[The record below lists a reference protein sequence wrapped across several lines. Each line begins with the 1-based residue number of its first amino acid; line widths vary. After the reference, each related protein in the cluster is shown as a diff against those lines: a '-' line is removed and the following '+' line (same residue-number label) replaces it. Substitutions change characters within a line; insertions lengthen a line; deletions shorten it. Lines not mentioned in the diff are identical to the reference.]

1 MRMLRRLLV
10 LAAFSVPLHADT
22 LLVANRGGST
32 VTLIDPVT
40 MTSLGTVAVG
50 FDPHEIAVSAD
61 GRRAYVS
68 NYGNAQGTTLSVI
81 DIAAR
86 TKVKDVS
93 IAPLQGPHGIVERNG
108 KIWFTAEASQSVGRY
123 DPVADRVDWVG
134 RTNQTQTHML
144 AVNRAGD
151 TVYTAN
157 ISAHS
162 ASVIPVTGAESTA
175 RRTISTVVR
184 SEGIALSPD
193 ERELWIGSAS
203 TGGIAVIDV
212 ATETVDTILA
222 PGAFAYRL
230 TFTSDGRSVLAPRQ
244 QTVVV
249 YDAAARTQV
258 RAIPAGGTVLSVIVA
273 PGDRIAYVATVNPSR
288 VIKLDLE
295 TEEILGSV
303 AVAPTPDGLALAVP
317 APPGP
322 TRKRRAVGS

>member
-1 MRMLRRLLV
+1 M
-10 LAAFSVPLHADT
+10 PLQADT

-32 VTLIDPVT
+32 ITLIDPAT
-40 MTSLGTVAVG
+40 MTLLGTVAVG
-50 FDPHEIAVSAD
+50 FDPHEIAVTAD
-61 GRRAYVS
+61 GTRAYVS
-68 NYGNAQGTTLSVI
+68 NYGNAQGTTLSLI
-81 DIAAR
+81 DIASR
-86 TKVKDVS
+86 TKVKDIS

-108 KIWFTAEASQSVGRY
+108 KIWFTAEGSQSVGRY

-134 RTNQTQTHML
+134 RTNQAQTHML

-162 ASVIPVTGAESTA
+162 ASVIPVTGTESEA
-175 RRTISTVVR
+175 RNTIPAVTR

-203 TGGIAVIDV
+203 TGGIAIIDV
-212 ATETVDTILA
+212 STETVSAFIA

-230 TFTSDGRSVLAPRQ
+230 TFTGDGRFVLVPRQ

-249 YDAAARTQV
+249 YDVATRTQV

-288 VIKLDLE
+288 VLKLDLE
-295 TEEILGSV
+295 TQQILGAI
-303 AVAPTPDGLALAVP
+303 AVAPTPDGLALAAP
-317 APPGP
+317 SPPGP
-322 TRKRRAVGS
+322 YKKRRAVRD

>member
-1 MRMLRRLLV
+1 V
-10 LAAFSVPLHADT
+10 LATLSFSMHADT

-32 VTLIDPVT
+32 ITLIDPAT
-40 MTSLGTVAVG
+40 MTTLGAVSVG

-61 GRRAYVS
+61 GSRAYVS

-86 TKVKDVS
+86 TKLKDVS
-93 IAPLQGPHGIVERNG
+93 IAPLLGPHGIVERNG
-108 KIWFTAEASQSVGRY
+108 RIWFTAEGSQSVGRY
-123 DPVADRVDWVG
+123 DPVEDRVDWVG
-134 RTNQTQTHML
+134 RTNQPQTHML
-144 AVNRAGD
+144 VVNRAGD

-157 ISAHS
+157 ISAQS
-162 ASVIPVTGAESTA
+162 ASVIPVTGTESTA
-175 RRTISTVVR
+175 SKTIATVVK

-203 TGGIAVIDV
+203 TGGIAIIDL
-212 ATETVDTILA
+212 ATETVAAFLS

-230 TFTSDGRSVLAPRQ
+230 AFTSDGRSVLVPRQ

-249 YDAAARTQV
+249 YDAVTRTQV
-258 RAIPAGGTVLSVIVA
+258 RAIPVGGTVLSVLVA
-273 PGDRIAYVATVNPSR
+273 PGDRIAFVATVNPSR
-288 VIKLDLE
+288 VLKLDLE
-295 TEEILGSV
+295 TQEILGAT

-322 TRKRRAVGS
+322 HRKRRAARS

>member
-1 MRMLRRLLV
+1 MIRWFLV
-10 LAAFSVPLHADT
+10 LAAVSASLQADT

-32 VTLIDPVT
+32 ITLIDPAT
-40 MTSLGTVAVG
+40 MTLLGTVTVG
-50 FDPHEIAVSAD
+50 VDPHEIAVTRD
-61 GRRAYVS
+61 GSRAYVS
-68 NYGNAQGTTLSVI
+68 NYGNAQGTTISVV

-86 TKVKDVS
+86 AKVKDIS
-93 IAPLQGPHGIVERNG
+93 IAPLRGPHGIVERNG
-108 KIWFTAEASQSVGRY
+108 KIWFTAETTQSVGRY
-123 DPVADRVDWVG
+123 DPLEERVDWVG
-134 RTNQTQTHML
+134 RTYQTHTHSL

-162 ASVIPVTGAESTA
+162 ASVIPVTGAESDA
-175 RRTISTVVR
+175 RKTIPTVLN

-203 TGGIAVIDV
+203 TGGIAIINV
-212 ATETVDTILA
+212 ATETVDAFIA

-249 YDAAARTQV
+249 YDAATRTQV

-288 VIKLDLE
+288 VLKLDLE
-295 TEEILGSV
+295 TQTILGSV
-303 AVAPTPDGLALAVP
+303 AIAGTPDGLALAVP
-317 APPGP
+317 PPPGP
-322 TRKRRAVGS
+322 RRRAVRF